1 MTIFQYQIVKLP
13 DQWPCQEP
21 KLEVTTIY
29 KAYFSGLNF
38 REHPHK
44 IWSYMVLTYLHF
56 RILKFPLI
64 KWSFN
69 REHDDSPE
77 DLGQTNGVCGHNLG
91 WYFVAYGSFRNGTS
105 TTTRESME
113 MFFCF
118 FYCLGLGTPG

>member
-1 MTIFQYQIVKLP
+1 
-13 DQWPCQEP
+13 
-21 KLEVTTIY
+21 
-29 KAYFSGLNF
+29 
-38 REHPHK
+38 
-44 IWSYMVLTYLHF
+44 MVLTYLHF

-91 WYFVAYGSFRNGTS
+91 WAFVAYVSFRNGTS

-113 MFFCF
+113 MFFVF
-118 FYCLGLGTPG
+118 FIVWDLGPLGSV

>member
-1 MTIFQYQIVKLP
+1 
-13 DQWPCQEP
+13 
-21 KLEVTTIY
+21 
-29 KAYFSGLNF
+29 
-38 REHPHK
+38 
-44 IWSYMVLTYLHF
+44 MVLYGTVPHF

-113 MFFCF
+113 MFFVF
-118 FYCLGLGTPG
+118 LLFGTWDPLVVYRT